1 MWHWLYYGK
10 ENLNIRLKNSSLL
23 VDINYRIDCKGGYAM
38 EINGVNNIVDKRPAE
53 MNINVVNPIKIGSK
67 EDKLNIRDR
76 KKYTEDEI
84 INTIEKANKEFIAYD
99 RRFEFSIHEKTKQI
113 MVKIIDVTNDEVIR
127 EIPPEKILDLV
138 AAIWEISGILVDEKA

>member
-1 MWHWLYYGK
+1 
-10 ENLNIRLKNSSLL
+10 
-23 VDINYRIDCKGGYAM
+23 M
-38 EINGVNNIVDKRPAE
+38 EINGGVNNIVDKRPAE

-84 INTIEKANKEFIAYD
+84 IDTIEKANKEFIAYD

-127 EIPPEKILDLV
+127 EIPPEKNTRFSSSHMGN
-138 AAIWEISGILVDEKA
+138 IWHISR